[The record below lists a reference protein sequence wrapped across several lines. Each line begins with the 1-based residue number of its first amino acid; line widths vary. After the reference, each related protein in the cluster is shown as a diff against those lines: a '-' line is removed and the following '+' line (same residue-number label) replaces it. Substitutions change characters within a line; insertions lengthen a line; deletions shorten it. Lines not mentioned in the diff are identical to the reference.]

1 MAINKRH
8 LRLVKDQ
15 IKPEEVSLDTSS
27 FEAIPDEDELDLLLD
42 EVSDEEFGELELK
55 DPKPVKLKE
64 WKAEEFASIYVR
76 FRPHLERH
84 ARKWLTNQSQVDE
97 VVQDAFLYLMVSLP
111 ELDSEI
117 GVLKFMKWKVKNLC
131 LDIYRASGRAYVKS
145 IDDVAEPVALN
156 SELGSD
162 LEKAEDAAI
171 VRLALSKLNPRHR
184 EVLLASIYEEK
195 STSEIAAQVGLS
207 ENATLQLLFRA
218 RGAFKK
224 ALLGDVDTNGMS
236 MGAILSVAA
245 RKAGEEA
252 KKVGVQAMVLVLFL
266 ALSIGAFINFNG
278 QGKAS
283 VAPVA
288 EAPSTS
294 NDSGNSAEAG
304 TAENPLQVTTASN
317 ASSPKTRPEVELAI
331 DTYDPNHLSFSTASF
346 IASQNENADVFVYRD
361 TKGSSTVH
369 IQGKEGLDL
378 SFTYDPT
385 SATPISNLLFTF
397 LADGITYNAYALN
410 ANVSGSNGE
419 FTVAGTISDLV
430 DLNNTVFDK
439 NALSQASFSVNFKI
453 FGDVGTGRLSVGP
466 RI

>member
-1 MAINKRH
+1 MAMKRH

-42 EVSDEEFGELELK
+42 EVSDEEFGEVQTNNG
-55 DPKPVKLKE
+55 KPVKLKE

-195 STSEIAAQVGLS
+195 STAEIAAQVGLS

-266 ALSIGAFINFNG
+266 ALSIGAFVNFNG
-278 QGKAS
+278 QGKPA

-288 EAPSTS
+288 EAPNSS
-294 NDSGNSAEAG
+294 NNSD
-304 TAENPLQVTTASN
+304 SN
-317 ASSPKTRPEVELAI
+317 ATTPVAEEPALQISNVVTVKERPEVPI
-331 DTYDPNHLSFSTASF
+331 DYDTYDPNVLSFQTSSF
-346 IASQNENADVFVYRD
+346 IASMNENAEVFVYRD

-369 IQGKEGLDL
+369 IEGKEGLDL

-385 SATPISNLLFTF
+385 SATPINNLLFTF

-430 DLNNTVFDK
+430 DLNNAVFDK
-439 NALSQASFSVNFKI
+439 NALSKASFSLTFKI
-453 FGDVGTGRLSVGP
+453 SGDVGTGRLAVGP

>member
-1 MAINKRH
+1 MAIKRRH
-8 LRLVKDQ
+8 LRLVKEQ

-27 FEAIPDEDELDLLLD
+27 FEAIPDEDELELLLD
-42 EVSDEEFGELELK
+42 EVSDEEFGAVETK
-55 DPKPVKLKE
+55 DLRPVKLKE

-84 ARKWLTNQSQVDE
+84 ARKWLSNQSQVDE

-131 LDIYRASGRAYVKS
+131 LDIYRASGKAYVKS

-156 SELGSD
+156 SELGAD
-162 LEKAEDAAI
+162 LERAEDAAV

-195 STSEIAAQVGLS
+195 STAEIAAQVGLS

-245 RKAGEEA
+245 RKAAEDA

-266 ALSIGAFINFNG
+266 AVSVGAFFNFNG
-278 QGKAS
+278 SGNTVS
-283 VAPVA
+283 TVA
-288 EAPSTS
+288 EAPASES
-294 NDSGNSAEAG
+294 NPNDSVVVETG
-304 TAENPLQVTTASN
+304 TPLNPLVVTPAVSVRE
-317 ASSPKTRPEVELAI
+317 RPEVEI
-331 DTYDPNHLSFSTASF
+331 EYDTYDPNVLSFQTAAY
-346 IASQNENADVFVYRD
+346 IHNQNSDTEVFVYRD
-361 TKGSSTVH
+361 KKGSSTVH
-369 IQGKEGLDL
+369 IEAKEGLVMT
-378 SFTYDPT
+378 FQYDE
-385 SATPISNLLFTF
+385 SAANPVSDIVFTF
-397 LADGITYNAYALN
+397 IADGITYKAYALN
-410 ANVSGSNGE
+410 PIVVGSSGLYAVTGNL
-419 FTVAGTISDLV
+419 SDLI
-430 DLNNTVFDK
+430 DLNNAVFG
-439 NALSQASFSVNFKI
+439 NNLLSKAVFRLDFNIS
-453 FGDVGTGRLSVGP
+453 GDVGTGKLNLGP

>member
-1 MAINKRH
+1 MAIKRRH

-42 EVSDEEFGELELK
+42 EVSDEEFGAVETK
-55 DPKPVKLKE
+55 DAKPVKLKE

-84 ARKWLTNQSQVDE
+84 ARKWLNNQSQVDE

-131 LDIYRASGRAYVKS
+131 LDIYRASGKAYVKS
-145 IDDVAEPVALN
+145 IDDVAEPIALN
-156 SELGSD
+156 SELGAD
-162 LEKAEDAAI
+162 LERAEDAAV

-195 STSEIAAQVGLS
+195 STAEIAAQVGLS

-245 RKAGEEA
+245 RKAGEDA

-266 ALSIGAFINFNG
+266 AVSVGAFFNFNG
-278 QGKAS
+278 SSNS
-283 VAPVA
+283 VTTVA
-288 EAPSTS
+288 EAPAVETNT
-294 NDSGNSAEAG
+294 NDAV
-304 TAENPLQVTTASN
+304 TAETGTRNNPLVVTPAVSVRE
-317 ASSPKTRPEVELAI
+317 RPEVEI
-331 DTYDPNHLSFSTASF
+331 DYGTFDPNVLSFRTAAY
-346 IASQNENADVFVYRD
+346 IASQNEDTEVFVYRD
-361 TKGSSTVH
+361 KKGSSTVH
-369 IQGKEGLDL
+369 IEAKEGLVVT
-378 SFTYDPT
+378 FQYDA
-385 SATPISNLLFTF
+385 SSDNPISDIMFTF
-397 LADGITYNAYALN
+397 NADGITYKAYALN
-410 ANVSGSNGE
+410 AVVSGSNGQ
-419 FTVAGTISDLV
+419 FAVSGTISDLI
-430 DLNNTVFDK
+430 DLNNAVFS
-439 NALSQASFSVNFKI
+439 NNLLSKATFSFNFSI
-453 FGDVGTGRLSVGP
+453 SGDVGTGKLNLGP
-466 RI
+466 RA

>member
-1 MAINKRH
+1 MAIKRRH
-8 LRLVKDQ
+8 LRLVKEQ

-27 FEAIPDEDELDLLLD
+27 FEAIPDEDELELLLD
-42 EVSDEEFGELELK
+42 EVSDEEFGAVETK
-55 DPKPVKLKE
+55 DLKPVKLKE

-84 ARKWLTNQSQVDE
+84 ARKWLSNQSQVDE

-131 LDIYRASGRAYVKS
+131 LDIYRASGKAYVKS

-156 SELGSD
+156 SELGAD
-162 LEKAEDAAI
+162 LERAEDAAV

-195 STSEIAAQVGLS
+195 STAEIAAQVGLS

-224 ALLGDVDTNGMS
+224 ALLGDVDTHGMS

-245 RKAGEEA
+245 RKAAEDA

-266 ALSIGAFINFNG
+266 AVSVGAFFNFNG
-278 QGKAS
+278 SGS
-283 VAPVA
+283 TVSTVA
-288 EAPSTS
+288 EAPAVESNP
-294 NDSGNSAEAG
+294 NDSVAVETG
-304 TAENPLQVTTASN
+304 TPLNPLVVTPAVSVRE
-317 ASSPKTRPEVELAI
+317 RPEVEI
-331 DTYDPNHLSFSTASF
+331 EYDTYDPNVLSFQTAAY
-346 IASQNENADVFVYRD
+346 IHNQNSDTEVFVYRD
-361 TKGSSTVH
+361 KKGSSTVH
-369 IQGKEGLDL
+369 IEAKEGLVMT
-378 SFTYDPT
+378 FQYDE
-385 SATPISNLLFTF
+385 SAANPVSDIVFTF
-397 LADGITYNAYALN
+397 IADGITYKAYALN
-410 ANVSGSNGE
+410 PIVVGSSGLYAVTGNL
-419 FTVAGTISDLV
+419 SDLI
-430 DLNNTVFDK
+430 DLNNAVFG
-439 NALSQASFSVNFKI
+439 NNLLSKAVFRLDFNIS
-453 FGDVGTGRLSVGP
+453 GDVGTGKLNLGP

>member
-1 MAINKRH
+1 MAMKRH

-42 EVSDEEFGELELK
+42 EVSDEEFGEVETNDGK
-55 DPKPVKLKE
+55 SVKLKE

-195 STSEIAAQVGLS
+195 STAEIAAQVGLS

-266 ALSIGAFINFNG
+266 ALSIGAFVNFNG
-278 QGKAS
+278 QGKPA

-288 EAPSTS
+288 EAPNSS
-294 NDSGNSAEAG
+294 NNTD
-304 TAENPLQVTTASN
+304 SN
-317 ASSPKTRPEVELAI
+317 ATTPVTEEPALQISNVVNVKERPEVPI
-331 DTYDPNHLSFSTASF
+331 DYDTYDPNVLSFQTSSF
-346 IASQNENADVFVYRD
+346 IASMNENAEVFVYRD

-439 NALSQASFSVNFKI
+439 NALSKASFSVNFKI
-453 FGDVGTGRLSVGP
+453 SGDVGTGRLAVGP

>member
-1 MAINKRH
+1 MAMKRH

-42 EVSDEEFGELELK
+42 EVSDEEFGAVEVK
-55 DPKPVKLKE
+55 DAKPVKLKE

-84 ARKWLTNQSQVDE
+84 ARKWLSNQSQVDE

-131 LDIYRASGRAYVKS
+131 LDIYRASGKAYIKS
-145 IDDVAEPVALN
+145 IDDIAEPIALN
-156 SELGSD
+156 SEMGAD
-162 LEKAEDAAI
+162 IERAEDAAV

-195 STSEIAAQVGLS
+195 STAEIAAQVGLS

-266 ALSIGAFINFNG
+266 AVSIGAFFNFNG
-278 QGKAS
+278 SSSTVSTVAD
-283 VAPVA
+283 APVA
-288 EAPSTS
+288 ESNS
-294 NDSGNSAEAG
+294 NDVVTTETG
-304 TAENPLQVTTASN
+304 TRNNPLVVTPASN
-317 ASSPKTRPEVELAI
+317 VRERPEVEI
-331 DTYDPNHLSFSTASF
+331 DYDTYDPNVLSFRTAAF
-346 IASQNENADVFVYRD
+346 IQSQNEDTEVFVYRD
-361 TKGSSTVH
+361 TKGSSNIHV
-369 IQGKEGLDL
+369 QGKEGLDL
-378 SFTYDPT
+378 SFHYDPT
-385 SATPISNLLFTF
+385 AANPISDLLFTF
-397 LADGITYNAYALN
+397 MADGITYKAYVLN
-410 ANVSGSNGE
+410 PVITGSNGQ
-419 FTVAGTISDLV
+419 FSISGTVSDLI
-430 DLNNTVFDK
+430 DLNNAVFGG
-439 NALSQASFSVNFKI
+439 NLLSKAVFNLDFSI
-453 FGDVGTGRLSVGP
+453 SGDVGSGKLTLGP
-466 RI
+466 RA

>member
-1 MAINKRH
+1 MAIKRRH

-42 EVSDEEFGELELK
+42 EVSDEEFGAVETK
-55 DPKPVKLKE
+55 DARPVKLKE

-84 ARKWLTNQSQVDE
+84 ARKWLSNQSQIDE

-131 LDIYRASGRAYVKS
+131 LDIYRASGKAYVKS

-156 SELGSD
+156 SELGAD
-162 LEKAEDAAI
+162 LERAEDAAV

-195 STSEIAAQVGLS
+195 STAEIAAQVGLS

-245 RKAGEEA
+245 RKAAEDA

-266 ALSIGAFINFNG
+266 AVSVGAFFNFNN
-278 QGKAS
+278 S
-283 VAPVA
+283 SNPVSTVA
-288 EAPSTS
+288 EAPATE
-294 NDSGNSAEAG
+294 NNANSAPAAETG
-304 TAENPLQVTTASN
+304 TADNPLVVTPAVSVRE
-317 ASSPKTRPEVELAI
+317 RPEVDLVEDFYVEQNIAESTAASIAAANQNANIVVYRASKSAGTDYVLEAA
-331 DTYDPNHLSFSTASF
+331 NGVTASF
-346 IASQNENADVFVYRD
+346 NYEASANPVVQNLVF
-361 TKGSSTVH
+361 T
-369 IQGKEGLDL
+369 I
-378 SFTYDPT
+378 
-385 SATPISNLLFTF
+385 N
-397 LADGITYNAYALN
+397 ADGILYTAYAQ
-410 ANVSGSNGE
+410 NVQIQ
-419 FTVAGTISDLV
+419 VIGTHVYLTGYLSDLV
-430 DLNNTVFDK
+430 DLNGLVYGG
-439 NALSQASFSVNFKI
+439 NALAKALVQLDFDPADLTRDGK
-453 FGDVGTGRLSVGP
+453 LS
-466 RI
+466 IYSKK

>member
-1 MAINKRH
+1 MAIKRH

-42 EVSDEEFGELELK
+42 EVSDEEFGDVQTK
-55 DPKPVKLKE
+55 DAKPVKLKE

-84 ARKWLTNQSQVDE
+84 ARKWLSNQSQVDE

-145 IDDVAEPVALN
+145 IDDIAEPVALN
-156 SELGSD
+156 AELGSE
-162 LEKAEDAAI
+162 LERAEDAAV

-195 STSEIAAQVGLS
+195 STAEIAAQVGLS

-224 ALLGDVDTNGMS
+224 ALLGDIDTNGMS

-266 ALSIGAFINFNG
+266 AVSVGAFFNFNG
-278 QGKAS
+278 SGSTVSTVAD
-283 VAPVA
+283 APVA
-288 EAPSTS
+288 ELNNDVVTS
-294 NDSGNSAEAG
+294 ETG
-304 TAENPLQVTTASN
+304 TSENPLQVTTVSQVRE
-317 ASSPKTRPEVELAI
+317 RPEVPMAFDE
-331 DTYDPNHLSFSTASF
+331 YDPNVLSNETAKQIAASNLNANISVFRASRASTNDYMLEAANGVRASFSYSP
-346 IASQNENADVFVYRD
+346 D
-361 TKGSSTVH
+361 
-369 IQGKEGLDL
+369 
-378 SFTYDPT
+378 
-385 SATPISNLLFTF
+385 SAEKLSNLVFSI
-397 LADGITYNAYALN
+397 LADGVEYQAFAQGVQIEVKGT
-410 ANVSGSNGE
+410 
-419 FTVAGTISDLV
+419 TVYVIGHLSYLIDGQGH
-430 DLNNTVFDK
+430 VFDQ
-439 NALSQASFSVNFKI
+439 NALAKAAFQLEFNAPGNYSDGKLSIFSQK
-453 FGDVGTGRLSVGP
+453 
-466 RI
+466 

>member
-1 MAINKRH
+1 MAMKRH

-42 EVSDEEFGELELK
+42 EVSDEEFGEVETNDGK
-55 DPKPVKLKE
+55 SVKLKE

-162 LEKAEDAAI
+162 LEKAEDAAV

-195 STSEIAAQVGLS
+195 STAEIAAQVGLS

-266 ALSIGAFINFNG
+266 ALSIGAFVNFNG
-278 QGKAS
+278 QGKPA

-288 EAPSTS
+288 EAPNSS
-294 NDSGNSAEAG
+294 NNTE
-304 TAENPLQVTTASN
+304 SN
-317 ASSPKTRPEVELAI
+317 ATTLVAEEPTLQISNVVNVKERPEVPI
-331 DTYDPNHLSFSTASF
+331 DYDTYDPNVLSFQTSSF
-346 IASQNENADVFVYRD
+346 IASMNENAEVFVYRD
-361 TKGSSTVH
+361 TKGSSTIH

-378 SFTYDPT
+378 SLTYDPT
-385 SATPISNLLFTF
+385 SANPISNLLFTF

-453 FGDVGTGRLSVGP
+453 SGDVGTGRLSVGP

>member
-1 MAINKRH
+1 MAIKRRH

-42 EVSDEEFGELELK
+42 EVSDEEFGAVETK
-55 DPKPVKLKE
+55 DAKPVKLKE

-84 ARKWLTNQSQVDE
+84 ARKWLSNQSQVDE

-131 LDIYRASGRAYVKS
+131 LDIYRASGKAYVKS
-145 IDDVAEPVALN
+145 IEDVAEPVALN

-162 LEKAEDAAI
+162 LERAEDAAV

-195 STSEIAAQVGLS
+195 STAEIAAQVGLS

-245 RKAGEEA
+245 RKAGEDA

-266 ALSIGAFINFNG
+266 AVSVGAFFNFNG
-278 QGKAS
+278 SSNS
-283 VAPVA
+283 VTTVA
-288 EAPSTS
+288 EAPSVESNT
-294 NDSGNSAEAG
+294 NDSVFVESG
-304 TAENPLQVTTASN
+304 TDSNPLEVTPASFV
-317 ASSPKTRPEVELAI
+317 SQRPEVEVDY
-331 DTYDPNHLSFSTASF
+331 DTYDPNVLSFRTAAY
-346 IASQNENADVFVYRD
+346 IASQNEDTEVFVYRD
-361 TKGSSTVH
+361 KKGSSTVH
-369 IQGKEGLDL
+369 IEAKEGLVVT
-378 SFTYDPT
+378 FQYDAT
-385 SATPISNLLFTF
+385 SANPISDIMFTF
-397 LADGITYNAYALN
+397 VADGITYKAYALN
-410 ANVSGSNGE
+410 AVVSGSNGQ
-419 FTVAGTISDLV
+419 FAVSGTISDLI
-430 DLNNTVFDK
+430 DLNNAVFSNNLLSK
-439 NALSQASFSVNFKI
+439 ALFSLDFTI
-453 FGDVGTGRLSVGP
+453 SGDVGTGKLNLGP

>member
-1 MAINKRH
+1 MAIKRSH

-15 IKPEEVSLDTSS
+15 IRPEEVSLDTSS

-42 EVSDEEFGELELK
+42 EVSDEEFGAVETK
-55 DPKPVKLKE
+55 DAKPVKLKE

-84 ARKWLTNQSQVDE
+84 ARKWLSNQSQVDE

-131 LDIYRASGRAYVKS
+131 LDIYRASGKAYIKS

-156 SELGSD
+156 SELGAD
-162 LEKAEDAAI
+162 LERAEDAAV

-195 STSEIAAQVGLS
+195 STAEIAAQVGLS

-245 RKAGEEA
+245 RKAGEDA

-266 ALSIGAFINFNG
+266 AVSVGAFFNFNG
-278 QGKAS
+278 SPNS
-283 VAPVA
+283 VTTVADAPAV
-288 EAPSTS
+288 ES
-294 NDSGNSAEAG
+294 NNKDVSAVETG
-304 TAENPLQVTTASN
+304 TANNPLVVTPASN
-317 ASSPKTRPEVELAI
+317 VRERPEVELVEDFYVEQNIAA
-331 DTYDPNHLSFSTASF
+331 STAEA
-346 IASQNENADVFVYRD
+346 IAASNQNASMVVYRA
-361 TKGSSTVH
+361 SRTVGTDY
-369 IQGKEGLDL
+369 ILEAANGVAA
-378 SFTYDPT
+378 SFNYDASGDPVVQ
-385 SATPISNLLFTF
+385 NLVFKF
-397 LADGITYNAYALN
+397 NADGILYSAYAQ
-410 ANVSGSNGE
+410 NVQIQ
-419 FTVAGTISDLV
+419 VIGTHVYLTGTLSDLV
-430 DLNNTVFDK
+430 DLNGLVYGG
-439 NALSQASFSVNFKI
+439 NALAKALVQLDFDPTDLTRDGK
-453 FGDVGTGRLSVGP
+453 LS
-466 RI
+466 IYSKK

>member
-42 EVSDEEFGELELK
+42 EVSDEEFGAVELK
-55 DPKPVKLKE
+55 DAKPVKLKE

-84 ARKWLTNQSQVDE
+84 ARKWLSNQSQVDE

-195 STSEIAAQVGLS
+195 STAEIAAQVGLS

-288 EAPSTS
+288 EAPSSS
-294 NDSGNSAEAG
+294 NNNSSSSE
-304 TAENPLQVTTASN
+304 TTAPVTPWVSVSSN
-317 ASSPKTRPEVELAI
+317 STAAKGRPDVELAV
-331 DTYDPNHLSFSTASF
+331 DTFDPNHLSFSTASF
-346 IASQNENADVFVYRD
+346 IASQNQNADVFVYRD

-378 SFTYDPT
+378 SFSYDPT
-385 SATPISNLLFTF
+385 STNPISNLYFTF
-397 LADGITYNAYALN
+397 VADGITYHSYALN
-410 ANVSGSNGE
+410 TQITGSNGQ
-419 FTVAGTISDLV
+419 FSISGVISDLV
-430 DLNNTVFDK
+430 DLNNAVFDHNPLSK
-439 NALSQASFSVNFKI
+439 ATFALDFSI
-453 FGDVGTGRLSVGP
+453 SGDVGAGNLAISSHS
-466 RI
+466 

>member
-1 MAINKRH
+1 MAMKRH

-42 EVSDEEFGELELK
+42 EVSDEEFGAVEVK
-55 DPKPVKLKE
+55 DAKPVKLKE

-84 ARKWLTNQSQVDE
+84 ARKWLSNQSQVDE

-131 LDIYRASGRAYVKS
+131 LDIYRASGKAYIKS
-145 IDDVAEPVALN
+145 IDDIAEPMALD
-156 SELGSD
+156 SEIGAD
-162 LEKAEDAAI
+162 IERAEDAAV

-195 STSEIAAQVGLS
+195 STAEIAAQVGLS

-224 ALLGDVDTNGMS
+224 ALLGDIDTNGMS

-266 ALSIGAFINFNG
+266 AVSIGAFFNFNG
-278 QGKAS
+278 S
-283 VAPVA
+283 SSTVSTVADAPAA
-288 EAPSTS
+288 ES
-294 NDSGNSAEAG
+294 NTNDAV
-304 TAENPLQVTTASN
+304 TAETGTRNNPLVVTPVSN
-317 ASSPKTRPEVELAI
+317 VRERPEVPI
-331 DTYDPNHLSFSTASF
+331 DYDTYDPNVLSFRTAAF
-346 IASQNENADVFVYRD
+346 IQSQNEDTEVFVYRD
-361 TKGSSTVH
+361 TKGSSNIHV
-369 IQGKEGLDL
+369 QGKEGLDL
-378 SFTYDPT
+378 GFHYDPT
-385 SATPISNLLFTF
+385 SANPISDLIFTF
-397 LADGITYNAYALN
+397 LADGITYKAYVLN
-410 ANVSGSNGE
+410 PVITGSNGQ
-419 FTVAGTISDLV
+419 FSISGTVSDLI
-430 DLNNTVFDK
+430 DLNNAVFDG
-439 NALSQASFSVNFKI
+439 NLLSKAVFNLDFSI
-453 FGDVGTGRLSVGP
+453 SGDVGSGKLTLGP
-466 RI
+466 RG

>member
-1 MAINKRH
+1 MAMKRH

-42 EVSDEEFGELELK
+42 EVSDEEFGEVQTK
-55 DPKPVKLKE
+55 DSKPVKLKE

-195 STSEIAAQVGLS
+195 STAEIAAQVGLS

-266 ALSIGAFINFNG
+266 ALSIGAFVNFNG
-278 QGKAS
+278 QGKPA

-288 EAPSTS
+288 EAPNSS
-294 NDSGNSAEAG
+294 NNSD
-304 TAENPLQVTTASN
+304 SN
-317 ASSPKTRPEVELAI
+317 ATTPVAEEPALQISNIVNVKERPEVAI
-331 DTYDPNHLSFSTASF
+331 DYDTYDPNVLSFQTSSF
-346 IASQNENADVFVYRD
+346 IASMNENAEVFVYRD

-369 IQGKEGLDL
+369 IEGKEGLDL

-385 SATPISNLLFTF
+385 SVTPISNLLFTF

-419 FTVAGTISDLV
+419 FSVAGTISDLV

-453 FGDVGTGRLSVGP
+453 SGDIGTGRLAVGP

>member
-42 EVSDEEFGELELK
+42 EVSDEEFGAVELK
-55 DPKPVKLKE
+55 DAKPVKLKE

-84 ARKWLTNQSQVDE
+84 ARKWLSNQSQVDE

-131 LDIYRASGRAYVKS
+131 IDIYRASGKAYVKS

-195 STSEIAAQVGLS
+195 STAEIAAQVGLS

-288 EAPSTS
+288 EAPSSS
-294 NDSGNSAEAG
+294 NNNSSSNE
-304 TAENPLQVTTASN
+304 TTTPVTPSVSVASN
-317 ASSPKTRPEVELAI
+317 SNATKGRPDVELAV
-331 DTYDPNHLSFSTASF
+331 DTFDPNHLSFSTASF
-346 IASQNENADVFVYRD
+346 IATQNQNADVFVYRD

-378 SFTYDPT
+378 SFSYDPT
-385 SATPISNLLFTF
+385 STNPISNLYFTF
-397 LADGITYNAYALN
+397 VADGITYHAYALTPQIT
-410 ANVSGSNGE
+410 GSNGQ
-419 FTVAGTISDLV
+419 FSVSGTISDLV
-430 DLNNTVFDK
+430 DLNNAVFDHNPLSK
-439 NALSQASFSVNFKI
+439 ATFALDFSI
-453 FGDVGTGRLSVGP
+453 SGDVGAGNLAISSHS
-466 RI
+466 

>member
-1 MAINKRH
+1 MAMKRH

-42 EVSDEEFGELELK
+42 EVSDEEFGEVETNDGK
-55 DPKPVKLKE
+55 SVKLKE

-195 STSEIAAQVGLS
+195 STAEIAAQVGLS

-266 ALSIGAFINFNG
+266 ALSIGAFVNFNG
-278 QGKAS
+278 QGKPA

-288 EAPSTS
+288 EAPNSS
-294 NDSGNSAEAG
+294 NNTE
-304 TAENPLQVTTASN
+304 SN
-317 ASSPKTRPEVELAI
+317 ATTLVAEEPTLQISNVVNVKERPEVPI
-331 DTYDPNHLSFSTASF
+331 DYDTYDPNVLSFQTSSF
-346 IASQNENADVFVYRD
+346 IASMNENAEVFVYRD
-361 TKGSSTVH
+361 TKGSSTIH

-378 SFTYDPT
+378 SLTYDPT
-385 SATPISNLLFTF
+385 SANPISNLLFTF

-439 NALSQASFSVNFKI
+439 NALSKASFSVNFKI
-453 FGDVGTGRLSVGP
+453 SGDVGTGRLSVGP

>member
-1 MAINKRH
+1 MAAKRH

-27 FEAIPDEDELDLLLD
+27 FDAIPDEDELDLLLD
-42 EVSDEEFGELELK
+42 EVSDEEFGAVEVK
-55 DPKPVKLKE
+55 DSKPVKLKE

-145 IDDVAEPVALN
+145 IDDVAEPIALN
-156 SELGSD
+156 AELGSD

-195 STSEIAAQVGLS
+195 TTAEIAAQVGLS

-252 KKVGVQAMVLVLFL
+252 KKVGVQAMVLVMFL

-288 EAPSTS
+288 EAPSNNS
-294 NDSGNSAEAG
+294 NNSGSSTETG
-304 TAENPLQVTTASN
+304 TNEDPLVVNPVVN
-317 ASSPKTRPEVELAI
+317 KVKERPEVEQAY
-331 DTYDPNHLSFSTASF
+331 DTYDPNNLSFSTASF
-346 IASQNENADVFVYRD
+346 IASQNENAEVFVYRD
-361 TKGSSTVH
+361 SKGSSTVH

-378 SFTYDPT
+378 SFTYDPA
-385 SATPISNLLFTF
+385 SATPISDFYFTF
-397 LADGITYNAYALN
+397 MADGITYHAFALN
-410 ANVSGSNGE
+410 PVVSGSNGI
-419 FTVAGTISDLV
+419 FKVSGTISDLV
-430 DLNNTVFDK
+430 DLNNAVFDH
-439 NALSQASFSVNFKI
+439 NPLSKAAFSLNFSI
-453 FGDVGTGRLSVGP
+453 SGDVGTGTLAIGSRS
-466 RI
+466 

>member
-42 EVSDEEFGELELK
+42 EVSDEEFGAVELK
-55 DPKPVKLKE
+55 DAKPVKLKE

-84 ARKWLTNQSQVDE
+84 ARKWLSNQSQVDE

-131 LDIYRASGRAYVKS
+131 IDIYRASGKAYVKS

-195 STSEIAAQVGLS
+195 STAEIAAQVGLS

-288 EAPSTS
+288 ETPSTS
-294 NDSGNSAEAG
+294 NNSSASSE
-304 TAENPLQVTTASN
+304 TTAPVTPSISTAAN
-317 ASSPKTRPEVELAI
+317 VTGSKARPEVPVAI
-331 DTYDPNHLSFSTASF
+331 DNFDPNHLSFSTASF
-346 IASQNENADVFVYRD
+346 IASQNQNADVFIYRD

-369 IQGKEGLDL
+369 VQGKEGLDL
-378 SFTYDPT
+378 AFSYDPT
-385 SATPISNLLFTF
+385 SANPISNLYFTF
-397 LADGITYNAYALN
+397 VADGITYHAYALN
-410 ANVSGSNGE
+410 AQISGSNGQ
-419 FTVAGTISDLV
+419 FSVSGTISDLV
-430 DLNNTVFDK
+430 DLNNAVFDHNPLSK
-439 NALSQASFSVNFKI
+439 AAFALDFSI
-453 FGDVGTGRLSVGP
+453 SGDVGAGNLAISSHS
-466 RI
+466 

>member
-1 MAINKRH
+1 MAIGKRH

-42 EVSDEEFGELELK
+42 EVSDEEFGEVQTK
-55 DPKPVKLKE
+55 DAKPVKLKE

-84 ARKWLTNQSQVDE
+84 ARKWLSNQSQVDE

-131 LDIYRASGRAYVKS
+131 LDIYRSSGKAYIKS

-162 LEKAEDAAI
+162 IERAEDAAV

-195 STSEIAAQVGLS
+195 STAEIAAQVGLS

-218 RGAFKK
+218 RAAFKK
-224 ALLGDVDTNGMS
+224 ALLGDIDTNGMS

-245 RKAGEEA
+245 RKAGEDA
-252 KKVGVQAMVLVLFL
+252 KKVGVQAMVLVVFL
-266 ALSIGAFINFNG
+266 AVSVGAFFNFNG
-278 QGKAS
+278 SSTTVQT
-283 VAPVA
+283 VADAPAA
-288 EAPSTS
+288 ESNS
-294 NDSGNSAEAG
+294 NDSVVAETG
-304 TAENPLQVTTASN
+304 TAENPLKVSTA
-317 ASSPKTRPEVELAI
+317 ASLKERPEVPI
-331 DTYDPNHLSFSTASF
+331 DYDTYDPNVLSFRTAAL
-346 IASQNENADVFVYRD
+346 IASMNQDTEVFVYRD
-361 TKGSSTVH
+361 SKGSSTVH
-369 IQGKEGLDL
+369 IQGQENLDL

-385 SATPISNLLFTF
+385 SANPVSNLMFTF
-397 LADGITYNAYALN
+397 VADGITYHAFALN
-410 ANVSGSNGE
+410 TLISGENGQFKVS
-419 FTVAGTISDLV
+419 GTISDLL
-430 DLNNTVFDK
+430 DLNNAVFDK
-439 NALSQASFSVNFKI
+439 NPLAKATFSLDFSI
-453 FGDVGTGRLSVGP
+453 SGDVGTGKLAIISG
-466 RI
+466 I

>member
-42 EVSDEEFGELELK
+42 EVSDEEFGAVELK
-55 DPKPVKLKE
+55 DAKPVKLKE

-84 ARKWLTNQSQVDE
+84 ARKWLSNQSQVDE

-195 STSEIAAQVGLS
+195 STAEIAAQVGLS

-288 EAPSTS
+288 EAPSSS
-294 NDSGNSAEAG
+294 NNSSTPSVETG
-304 TAENPLQVTTASN
+304 TNENPLQVNTISNVETA
-317 ASSPKTRPEVELAI
+317 PEVELVEDFYVENNIAA
-331 DTYDPNHLSFSTASF
+331 STAAA
-346 IASQNENADVFVYRD
+346 IASANQNADMVVYRASKAAGTD
-361 TKGSSTVH
+361 YILEAANGVAA
-369 IQGKEGLDL
+369 
-378 SFTYDPT
+378 SFNYDASGDPVVQ
-385 SATPISNLLFTF
+385 NLVFKIN
-397 LADGITYNAYALN
+397 ADGILYSAYAQ
-410 ANVSGSNGE
+410 NVKIQV
-419 FTVAGTISDLV
+419 FGTHVWLTGQLTDLI
-430 DLNNTVFDK
+430 DLNGLVYGH
-439 NALSQASFSVNFKI
+439 NALAKALIQLDFDPADLTQDGHLSIYSQN
-453 FGDVGTGRLSVGP
+453 
-466 RI
+466 

>member
-84 ARKWLTNQSQVDE
+84 ARKWLSNQSQVDE

-145 IDDVAEPVALN
+145 IDVVAEPIALN
-156 SELGSD
+156 AELGSD

-288 EAPSTS
+288 EAPNTATNPGSTS
-294 NDSGNSAEAG
+294 TETG

-317 ASSPKTRPEVELAI
+317 T
-331 DTYDPNHLSFSTASF
+331 STSR
-346 IASQNENADVFVYRD
+346 NAQF
-361 TKGSSTVH
+361 G
-369 IQGKEGLDL
+369 G
-378 SFTYDPT
+378 FW
-385 SATPISNLLFTF
+385 
-397 LADGITYNAYALN
+397 
-410 ANVSGSNGE
+410 
-419 FTVAGTISDLV
+419 AG
-430 DLNNTVFDK
+430 FW
-439 NALSQASFSVNFKI
+439 
-453 FGDVGTGRLSVGP
+453 
-466 RI
+466 

>member
-1 MAINKRH
+1 
-8 LRLVKDQ
+8 
-15 IKPEEVSLDTSS
+15 
-27 FEAIPDEDELDLLLD
+27 
-42 EVSDEEFGELELK
+42 
-55 DPKPVKLKE
+55 
-64 WKAEEFASIYVR
+64 
-76 FRPHLERH
+76 
-84 ARKWLTNQSQVDE
+84 
-97 VVQDAFLYLMVSLP
+97 MVSLP

-156 SELGSD
+156 AELGSD

-195 STSEIAAQVGLS
+195 TTSEIAAQVGLS

-266 ALSIGAFINFNG
+266 TLSIGAFINFNG

-288 EAPSTS
+288 EAPKTS
-294 NDSGNSAEAG
+294 NNSGNSAEAG

-317 ASSPKTRPEVELAI
+317 ASTPKTRPEVELAI

-378 SFTYDPT
+378 SFTYDPAT
-385 SATPISNLLFTF
+385 SPSISNLYFTF
-397 LADGITYNAYALN
+397 VADGITYHAYALN
-410 ANVSGSNGE
+410 PVITGSNGE
-419 FTVAGTISDLV
+419 FKVSGTISDLV
-430 DLNNTVFDK
+430 DLNNAVFDH
-439 NALSQASFSVNFKI
+439 NPLSKAKFSLDFSI
-453 FGDVGTGRLSVGP
+453 SGDVGTGKLALG
-466 RI
+466 